1 MTEIARQ
8 PTSPGLLQSV
18 FYAKHHFAVFG
29 VVALVAAIFQFGY
42 PLVIALGLIGT
53 FGAIA
58 AMVGL
63 TAMDLVEQAKPA
75 PRSRKVR
82 RVAAQPA

>member
-8 PTSPGLLQSV
+8 RTSPSLLQGV
-18 FYAKHHFAVFG
+18 LDAKHHFAVFG
-29 VVALVAAIFQFGY
+29 VVVLVAAIFQFGY
-42 PLVIALGLIGT
+42 PLVIALGLIGA
-53 FGAIA
+53 FGALA

-63 TAMDLVEQAKPA
+63 TAMDLVDQAKPA
-75 PRSRKVR
+75 PRPRKVR